1 MEWNDTIKALGS
13 LVTSVEEI
21 LMFNAHFKLH
31 EQPVRVT
38 EQRHENVSSEC

>member
-31 EQPVRVT
+31 EQ
-38 EQRHENVSSEC
+38 RHEDVKPYVSSEC